1 MPKLYKL
8 KLILGGAQNSGKSSF
23 INFINRHQKAEPPIG
38 VSFES
43 VNCYA
48 NNGDLYKFLV
58 WDLKDRERFRFLF
71 PVFCRGAYTGL
82 ICFDLSDKN
91 SFLDLNRWITL
102 FRESAGE
109 IPIIL
114 IGTKADLEKRE
125 VTDEEI
131 NDLIAREG
139 LECAFFTST
148 YDNDEKKEEIFRE
161 IVQKIDLNNPLNHF
175 YILQDSD
182 DKKFKLIEKLFE
194 RCPICKKKNHSN
206 RDLRNVYYN
215 KHNPVTIRLRE
226 NLLRLINNLE
236 NINIEHSNKISIG
249 IPCCACFKEFFG
261 EQQV

>member
-8 KLILGGAQNSGKSSF
+8 KLVLGGAKNSGKSSF
-23 INFINRHQKAEPPIG
+23 INWHQKEDPPIG

-43 VNCYA
+43 VSCYA

-71 PVFCRGAYTGL
+71 PIFCRGACAGL
-82 ICFDLSDKN
+82 ICFDLSDKK

-125 VTDEEI
+125 VSNEEI
-131 NDLIAREG
+131 NELIAREG
-139 LECAFFTST
+139 LECVFFTST
-148 YDNDEKKEEIFRE
+148 SNNDEKKEEIFRE
-161 IVQKIDLNNPLNHF
+161 IVQKIDLNYPLNQF
-175 YILQDSD
+175 YIPKESD

-194 RCPICKKKNHSN
+194 RCPICKKINHSS
-206 RDLRNVYYN
+206 RDLKNVYYN
-215 KHNPVTIRLRE
+215 KRNPDTMRLRE
-226 NLLRLINNLE
+226 NLLKLIDNLE
-236 NINIEHSNKISIG
+236 IINIEQSNKISIG
-249 IPCCACFKEFFG
+249 IPCCACFKNFFE
-261 EQQV
+261 EQLV

>member
-1 MPKLYKL
+1 MSKLYKL

-23 INFINRHQKAEPPIG
+23 INWHQKEEPPIG

-71 PVFCRGAYTGL
+71 PVFCRGAYAGL
-82 ICFDLSDKN
+82 ICFDLSDKK

-148 YDNDEKKEEIFRE
+148 YNNDEKKEEIFRK

-175 YILQDSD
+175 YILQESD
-182 DKKFKLIEKLFE
+182 DKKFKMIEKLFE

-215 KHNPVTIRLRE
+215 QHNPVTIRLRE
-226 NLLRLINNLE
+226 NLLRLIDNLE

-249 IPCCACFKEFFG
+249 IPCCACFKKFFE
-261 EQQV
+261 EQ

>member
-1 MPKLYKL
+1 MSKLYKL

-23 INFINRHQKAEPPIG
+23 INWHQKEEPPIG

-71 PVFCRGAYTGL
+71 PVFCRGAYAGL
-82 ICFDLSDKN
+82 ICFDLSDKK

-148 YDNDEKKEEIFRE
+148 YNNDEKKEEIFRK

-175 YILQDSD
+175 YILQESD
-182 DKKFKLIEKLFE
+182 DKKFKMIEKLFE

-215 KHNPVTIRLRE
+215 QRNPVTIRLRE
-226 NLLRLINNLE
+226 NLLRLIDNLE

-249 IPCCACFKEFFG
+249 IPCCACFKKFFE
-261 EQQV
+261 EQ

>member
-23 INFINRHQKAEPPIG
+23 IHWHQKEDPPIG

-48 NNGDLYKFLV
+48 NDGDLYKFLV

-71 PVFCRGAYTGL
+71 PLFCRGASVGL
-82 ICFDLSDKN
+82 ICFDLSDKK
-91 SFLDLNRWITL
+91 SFLDLSRWITL

-125 VTDEEI
+125 VSNEEI

-148 YDNDEKKEEIFRE
+148 SNNYENKEEIFRE
-161 IVQKIDLNNPLNHF
+161 IVQKIDLNYPLNNF
-175 YILQDSD
+175 YIPKEFD
-182 DKKFKLIEKLFE
+182 DKSFRLIEKLLK
-194 RCPICKKKNHSN
+194 RCPICKKINHNS
-206 RDLRNVYYN
+206 RDLKNVYYN
-215 KHNPVTIRLRE
+215 KHNPDTMRLRE
-226 NLLRLINNLE
+226 NLLRLIDNIE
-236 NINIEHSNKISIG
+236 KINIQHSNKITIG
-249 IPCCACFKEFFG
+249 IPCCDCFNKIFE
-261 EQQV
+261 E

>member
-23 INFINRHQKAEPPIG
+23 INWHQKKDTPIG

-48 NNGDLYKFLV
+48 NDGDLYKFLV

-71 PVFCRGAYTGL
+71 PLFCRGASVGL
-82 ICFDLSDKN
+82 ICFDLSDKK
-91 SFLDLNRWITL
+91 SFLDLSRWITL

-125 VTDEEI
+125 VSNEEI

-139 LECAFFTST
+139 LDCAFFTST
-148 YDNDEKKEEIFRE
+148 FNNYEKKEEIFRE
-161 IVQKIDLNNPLNHF
+161 IVQKIDLNYLLNNF
-175 YILQDSD
+175 YIPKEFD
-182 DKKFKLIEKLFE
+182 DKSFRLIEKLLK
-194 RCPICKKKNHSN
+194 RCPICKKINHNS
-206 RDLRNVYYN
+206 RDLKNVYYN
-215 KHNPVTIRLRE
+215 KHNPDTMRLRE
-226 NLLRLINNLE
+226 NLLRLIDNLE
-236 NINIEHSNKISIG
+236 YINNEHPNKISIG
-249 IPCCACFKEFFG
+249 IPCCDCFKKIFE
-261 EQQV
+261 E

>member
-23 INFINRHQKAEPPIG
+23 IHWHQKEDPPIG

-48 NNGDLYKFLV
+48 NDGDLYKFLV

-71 PVFCRGAYTGL
+71 PVFCRGACAGL
-82 ICFDLSDKN
+82 ICFDLSDKK
-91 SFLDLNRWITL
+91 SFLDLSRWITL

-125 VTDEEI
+125 VSNEEI

-148 YDNDEKKEEIFRE
+148 SNNYENKEEIFRE
-161 IVQKIDLNNPLNHF
+161 IVQKIDLNYPLNNF
-175 YILQDSD
+175 YIPKEFD
-182 DKKFKLIEKLFE
+182 DKSFRLIEKLLK
-194 RCPICKKKNHSN
+194 RCPICKKINHSS
-206 RDLRNVYYN
+206 RDLKNVYYN
-215 KHNPVTIRLRE
+215 KHNPDTMRLRE
-226 NLLRLINNLE
+226 NLLRLIDNLE
-236 NINIEHSNKISIG
+236 NTEYSNKITIG
-249 IPCCACFKEFFG
+249 IPCCDCFNKIFE
-261 EQQV
+261 E

>member
-23 INFINRHQKAEPPIG
+23 INWQQKKDPPIG
-38 VSFES
+38 VSFEAVS
-43 VNCYA
+43 CYA

-71 PVFCRGAYTGL
+71 PIFCRGAYAGL
-82 ICFDLSDKN
+82 ICFDLSDKK

-139 LECAFFTST
+139 LECAFFTSPS
-148 YDNDEKKEEIFRE
+148 NKDEKKKEIFRE
-161 IVQKIDLNNPLNHF
+161 IVQKIDLNNPLSHF
-175 YILQDSD
+175 YILQESD

-194 RCPICKKKNHSN
+194 RCPICK
-206 RDLRNVYYN
+206 
-215 KHNPVTIRLRE
+215 
-226 NLLRLINNLE
+226 
-236 NINIEHSNKISIG
+236 
-249 IPCCACFKEFFG
+249 
-261 EQQV
+261 